1 MTPNPDSIAALL
13 IANVPRDLVMGV
25 EDAFA
30 AGALQAFGLT
40 KEVSKKQRKTALG
53 YMRHIQMNE
62 RFSDLLEASNAE
74 LISSQGNRVIVGVA
88 GMFKFARLNMSTTN
102 WNSPTRSTTRRELAE
117 ANEAMSQLVQPSLF
131 GSQDVTSGAFFFVA
145 RFSGSLHQHPEKPL
159 QVYIAVP
166 NPKMDGWLF
175 REPLSQ
181 FLDRYDA
188 APKQADN
195 ATVKLKAGF
204 IELGGQEET

>member
-1 MTPNPDSIAALL
+1 MTPNPDAIAALL

-25 EDAFA
+25 EDAFG
-30 AGALQAFGLT
+30 AGALQAYALT
-40 KEVSKKQRKTALG
+40 KEVSNKQRKIALG

-74 LISSQGNRVIVGVA
+74 LVSSQGNRVIVGMA

-102 WNSPTRSTTRRELAE
+102 WNRTTRSTIRRELAE
-117 ANEAMSQLVQPSLF
+117 ANEAMSQLIQPSLF
-131 GSQDVTSGAFFFVA
+131 GPQDVTSGAFFFVA
-145 RFSGSLHQHPEKPL
+145 RFSGSLHHQPEKAL

-181 FLDRYDA
+181 FLDRYEA

-195 ATVKLKAGF
+195 ATVKLKAGL
-204 IELGGQEET
+204 IELGGKEEK

>member
-1 MTPNPDSIAALL
+1 MTPNPDAIAALL

-40 KEVSKKQRKTALG
+40 KEVSMKQRKTALG

-74 LISSQGNRVIVGVA
+74 LISSQGNRVIVGAA
-88 GMFKFARLNMSTTN
+88 GMFKFARLNMNTTN
-102 WNSPTRSTTRRELAE
+102 WNRPARSTIRRELAE
-117 ANEAMSQLVQPSLF
+117 ANDAMSQLVQPSLF
-131 GSQDVTSGAFFFVA
+131 APQDVTSGAFFFVA
-145 RFSGSLHQHPEKPL
+145 RFSGSLHHHPEKPL

-181 FLDRYDA
+181 FLDRYDT

-195 ATVKLKAGF
+195 ATVKLKPGI

>member
-1 MTPNPDSIAALL
+1 MTLTPEAIAALL
-13 IANVPRDLVMGV
+13 IANVSRDLVMGV

-62 RFSDLLEASNAE
+62 RFSDLLEASDAE

-88 GMFKFARLNMSTTN
+88 GMFKFARLNMNTTN
-102 WNSPTRSTTRRELAE
+102 WNRPTRSTIRRELAE

-131 GSQDVTSGAFFFVA
+131 GPQDVTSGVFFFVA
-145 RFSGSLHQHPEKPL
+145 RFSGSLHHHPEKPL
-159 QVYIAVP
+159 QIYIAVP

-181 FLDRYDA
+181 FLDRYEA

-195 ATVKLKAGF
+195 ATVKLKAGLF
-204 IELGGQEET
+204 ELGGQEEK

>member
-1 MTPNPDSIAALL
+1 MTLTPEAIAAVL
-13 IANVPRDLVMGV
+13 IANVSRDLVMGV

-30 AGALQAFGLT
+30 AGALQAYGVT
-40 KEVSKKQRKTALG
+40 KEVSKQRKTALG
-53 YMRHIQMNE
+53 QMRHILMNE

-74 LISSQGNRVIVGVA
+74 LISPQGNRVIVGQA
-88 GMFKFARLNMSTTN
+88 GIFKFARLNMSTTN
-102 WNSPTRSTTRRELAE
+102 WNRPTRSIIRRELAE

-131 GSQDVTSGAFFFVA
+131 GPQGVTSGTLFFVA
-145 RFSGSLHQHPEKPL
+145 RFSGSLHHYPEKPL

-181 FLDRYDA
+181 FLDRYEA
-188 APKQADN
+188 APKQPDN
-195 ATVKLKAGF
+195 ATVKLKPGV

>member
-1 MTPNPDSIAALL
+1 MTLTPEAIAALL
-13 IANVPRDLVMGV
+13 IANVARDLVMGV

-30 AGALQAFGLT
+30 AGALQAYGVT
-40 KEVSKKQRKTALG
+40 KEVTKQRKTALG
-53 YMRHIQMNE
+53 HMRHILMNE

-74 LISSQGNRVIVGVA
+74 LISPQGNRVIVGQA
-88 GMFKFARLNMSTTN
+88 GIFKFARLNMSTTN
-102 WNSPTRSTTRRELAE
+102 WNRPTRSAIRRELAE

-131 GSQDVTSGAFFFVA
+131 GPKDVTTGAFFFVA
-145 RFSGSLHQHPEKPL
+145 RFSGSLHHHPEKPL

-175 REPLSQ
+175 WEPLSQ
-181 FLDRYDA
+181 FLDRYEA

-195 ATVKLKAGF
+195 ATVKLKSGV
-204 IELGGQEET
+204 IELGGQKET

>member
-1 MTPNPDSIAALL
+1 MTPNPEAIAAML
-13 IANVPRDLVMGV
+13 ITNVPRDLVMGV
-25 EDAFA
+25 EDAFT

-40 KEVSKKQRKTALG
+40 KDVRKQRKTALG

-62 RFSDLLEASNAE
+62 RFSDLLEASSAE

-88 GMFKFARLNMSTTN
+88 GMFKFARLNMNTTN
-102 WNSPTRSTTRRELAE
+102 WNRPSRSITRRELAE

-131 GSQDVTSGAFFFVA
+131 EPQDVTSGTFFFVA
-145 RFSGSLHQHPEKPL
+145 RFSGSLHHHPEKPL

-175 REPLSQ
+175 REPLSH
-181 FLDRYDA
+181 FLDRYEA
-188 APKQADN
+188 VPKQADN
-195 ATVKLKAGF
+195 AKVKLKAGF
-204 IELGGQEET
+204 IELGGQKET

>member
-1 MTPNPDSIAALL
+1 MSPNPEAIAALL

-40 KEVSKKQRKTALG
+40 KDVSKKQRKTALG

-102 WNSPTRSTTRRELAE
+102 WNRPTRSTIRRELAE

-131 GSQDVTSGAFFFVA
+131 EPLDVTSGAFFL
-145 RFSGSLHQHPEKPL
+145 RRRL
-159 QVYIAVP
+159 QWFTASP
-166 NPKMDGWLF
+166 P
-175 REPLSQ
+175 
-181 FLDRYDA
+181 
-188 APKQADN
+188 
-195 ATVKLKAGF
+195 
-204 IELGGQEET
+204 

>member
-1 MTPNPDSIAALL
+1 MSPNPEAIAALL

-40 KEVSKKQRKTALG
+40 KDVSKKQRKTALG

-102 WNSPTRSTTRRELAE
+102 WNRPTRSTIRRELAE

-131 GSQDVTSGAFFFVA
+131 EPLDVNSGAFFFVA
-145 RFSGSLHQHPEKPL
+145 GFSGSLHHYPEKPL

-175 REPLSQ
+175 RETLSQ

-195 ATVKLKAGF
+195 ATVKLKTSF
-204 IELGGQEET
+204 VELGGQEET